1 MYHKC
6 DGGNDHLTKEA
17 LRRLSYSY
25 AKLELWNQADYS
37 RLIFLDNTMIVLRSI
52 DKLFRLNVSIA
63 ASLKRHRTC
72 ASVRCSIN
80 SWKGGCKELL
90 STDILVITPDLPL
103 YYEGLNYLTNPNTMK
118 DLPKHL
124 ACKYGE
130 KSILTFLIFRNGG
143 FGCLEKTFNCG
154 AWKPDKE
161 LCGDFNIQDS
171 PALSDRSNSI
181 HILNYNHRSEA
192 EIWQPLKYQMTSS
205 PLGIWHR
212 LDCIRRGS
220 CVPSHTDPS
229 HEWYMT
235 FGSFLN
241 EVPEAL
247 AVASTI
253 LSEVGF
259 VGNSSKLF
267 QED

>member
-1 MYHKC
+1 MHHEC

-17 LRRLSYSY
+17 LQRLSYSY

-124 ACKYGE
+124 
-130 KSILTFLIFRNGG
+130 L
-143 FGCLEKTFNCG
+143 
-154 AWKPDKE
+154 
-161 LCGDFNIQDS
+161 
-171 PALSDRSNSI
+171 
-181 HILNYNHRSEA
+181 
-192 EIWQPLKYQMTSS
+192 
-205 PLGIWHR
+205 
-212 LDCIRRGS
+212 
-220 CVPSHTDPS
+220 
-229 HEWYMT
+229 
-235 FGSFLN
+235 
-241 EVPEAL
+241 
-247 AVASTI
+247 
-253 LSEVGF
+253 
-259 VGNSSKLF
+259 
-267 QED
+267 